1 MEFREHGGLPQAAG
15 PANVKQRSAGMMH
28 VVCAV
33 EVGWRGM
40 RECSTALGKLGA
52 AVEVLIKGDVE
63 PAVLGM
69 ITRRPGVAIRAVAAR
84 QFTWTLARRLL
95 SVNGGG
101 ADTRLL
107 IVNKSKTERWTSII
121 GRLRHWRVLRL
132 EETEQ
137 GYRLFDAGGQE
148 VPLTLLTPPPLS
160 NGHGACAPCPPTA
173 QRAVGAPPLA
183 EAPKEVVG

>member
-1 MEFREHGGLPQAAG
+1 
-15 PANVKQRSAGMMH
+15 MMH

-40 RECSTALGKLGA
+40 RECSTVLGRSGA

-69 ITRRPGVAIRAVAAR
+69 ITRRPGVTIRAVAAR
-84 QFTWTLARRLL
+84 RFAWTLACRLL
-95 SVNGGG
+95 SADGGA

-107 IVNKSKTERWTSII
+107 IVNKSKTARWTSVV
-121 GRLRHWRVLRL
+121 GRLRRWRVLRL

-137 GYRLFDAGGQE
+137 GYRFFDATGRE
-148 VPLTLLTPPPLS
+148 TLVPLLENITS
-160 NGHGACAPCPPTA
+160 HSVSAPRGDAGMPTEREDPH
-173 QRAVGAPPLA
+173 RAEGPARGAPGGRTPVEEGA
-183 EAPKEVVG
+183 R